1 MRGVER
7 EVEGEPSMAAS
18 FDVLVVEPDP
28 RHRLR
33 LGTHVPGATQVDSL
47 DALVHALHPRRVSV
61 AVLGP
66 SLAAPLGFRH
76 VQRLT
81 AALPALGVVFAVEE
95 VRTNVLQD
103 AIRAGARD
111 MVAIADGPALAQA
124 VGRVG
129 ELLVGA
135 GTSRPPSGADGRSD
149 PGRLVV
155 VFSTKGGVGKSVIA
169 VNVSIAMT
177 RLSSQPI
184 ALVDADLQFGDV
196 AVMLGLPPEATIADA
211 AAAVQLGDAV
221 GVPELTT
228 RHSSGV
234 AVLPAPTDS
243 SMGASVPP
251 GELLAICD
259 ALRGTHGVV
268 VVDTPT
274 LFDATSLA
282 LLEAA
287 DEILLVG
294 SLDIPSVKNLR
305 IGMQALDL
313 ATIGGLK
320 LRLVLNR
327 ANSQVKLDV
336 REVEA
341 VLGLRAEFPIPSD
354 IAIPKSVNT
363 GRSVFEEDPGS
374 AAGRALE
381 HIAASL
387 LGLKTATSRGGRVL
401 RRSRNRR

>member
-1 MRGVER
+1 MRGAER
-7 EVEGEPSMAAS
+7 AVGRDDPMTTPY
-18 FDVLVVEPDP
+18 DVVVVEPDA
-28 RHRLR
+28 RTRMR
-33 LGTHVPGATQVDSL
+33 LGAHVPSGILVESL
-47 DALVHALHPRRVSV
+47 DEFVQTMKPQRVSV

-66 SLAAPLGFRH
+66 SLAVPLGFRH

-81 AALPALGVVFAVEE
+81 AALPTLGVIFAVEE
-95 VRTNVLQD
+95 VRTDDLQA

-111 MVAIADGPALAQA
+111 MVSSTDGPAVAEA
-124 VGRVG
+124 VDRIGT
-129 ELLVGA
+129 LLVGA
-135 GTSRPPSGADGRSD
+135 SASRPVSADASTE

-169 VNVSIAMT
+169 VNVSIAMA
-177 RLSSQPI
+177 RLAQRPI

-196 AVMLGLPPEATIADA
+196 AVMLGLPPDATIADA
-211 AAAVQLGDAV
+211 ATAVQIGDAAAVPSLV
-221 GVPELTT
+221 T

-251 GELLAICD
+251 NELLAICD
-259 ALRGTHGVV
+259 ALREQHAVV

-274 LFDATSLA
+274 LFDETSLA
-282 LLEAA
+282 LLEHA

-294 SLDIPSVKNLR
+294 SLDIPSIKNLR

-313 ATIGGLK
+313 ATIGGPK

-336 REVEA
+336 REVET
-341 VLGLRAEFPIPSD
+341 VVGLRAEFPIPSD

-363 GRSVFEEDPGS
+363 GRSVFEEDPNS

-387 LGLKTATSRGGRVL
+387 LGLKAGASRSGRG
-401 RRSRNRR
+401 RRRRRARR